1 MKFVPRVIKR
11 PYGTLRFPATY
22 SAINRRATLSHSYG
36 MRKQARHPLPT
47 HSLRR
52 KILFARSVSAHL
64 KDHALERPSACIAP
78 SPLPPP
84 PAGGRL
90 ISVVSGCY
98 NEEENVR
105 ECYEQVKK
113 VFQEIGRYR
122 YEHIFIDNASKDGT
136 VGILREIA
144 AKDKNVKVILNARNF
159 GHIRSPHHAMVHARG
174 DAVISVVSDL
184 QDPPELIK
192 EFIRKWEEGF
202 LIVIAIKADSEESP
216 LFFAIRK
223 LYYEI
228 VSRLAEIELNKN
240 ATGFGLY
247 DRRFMDVLKELDDP
261 YPYFRGLVSEIGFPA
276 AKIMYVQ
283 PARKRG
289 ITNNNFYSLYDMA
302 MLGIT
307 NHSKVPLRIAT
318 MIGFALSGLSL
329 LVALGYIILKIIFW
343 QQFELGL
350 APLVVGMFFFG
361 SVQLFFIGIL
371 GEYIGAIHTQV
382 LKRPHVVELERINF

>member
-1 MKFVPRVIKR
+1 
-11 PYGTLRFPATY
+11 
-22 SAINRRATLSHSYG
+22 
-36 MRKQARHPLPT
+36 
-47 HSLRR
+47 
-52 KILFARSVSAHL
+52 
-64 KDHALERPSACIAP
+64 LERPSACIAP
-78 SPLPPP
+78 SSPHAK
-84 PAGGRL
+84 PAGDKL

-136 VGILREIA
+136 VAILREIA
-144 AKDKNVKVILNARNF
+144 AQDKNVKVIVNARNF
-159 GHIRSPHHAMVHARG
+159 GHIRSPHHAMTHARG

-192 EFIRKWEEGF
+192 EFIKKWEEGF
-202 LIVIAIKADSEESP
+202 LVVIAVKANSDESP

-223 LYYEI
+223 AYYEL
-228 VSRLAEIELNKN
+228 VSRLAEIEVNKN

-247 DRRFMDVLKELDDP
+247 DRRFIDILVEIDDP
-261 YPYFRGLVSEIGFPA
+261 YPYFRGLVSEIGFPV
-276 AKIMYVQ
+276 AKIPYHQ
-283 PARKRG
+283 PVRKRG
-289 ITNNNFYSLYDMA
+289 ITSNNFYRLYDMA

-307 NHSKVPLRIAT
+307 NHSKVPLRLAT
-318 MIGFALSGLSL
+318 MVGFAVSFMSL
-329 LVALGYIILKIIFW
+329 GVAMGYLIFKLLYW
-343 QQFELGL
+343 NQFSLGL
-350 APLVVGMFFFG
+350 APLVIGLFFFG

-382 LKRPHVVELERINF
+382 QKRPHVVELERINFEPERVKGFSSS